1 MCYLLA
7 ADAIALLHMAFVL
20 FVGIGVVAV
29 WRWWRLVWLHVPAVV
44 WGITV
49 ELSGGVC
56 PLTPLEQ
63 WLLTQGGQTGY
74 QSAFLTHYLSP
85 LLYPTGLTVD
95 GQLFLASFAVGVN
108 LYGYYL
114 NWRFPRGRTD
124 PM

>member
-1 MCYLLA
+1 MGYLLA
-7 ADAIALLHMAFVL
+7 ADALALLHMAFVL

-44 WGITV
+44 RGITD

-63 WLLTQGGQTGY
+63 WLLRQGGQMDY

-85 LLYPTGLTVD
+85 VLYPTGLTVD
-95 GQLFLASFAVGVN
+95 GQLFLASFAGGVN
-108 LYGYYL
+108 LFGYYL
-114 NWRFPRGRTD
+114 IWRFPRGRND

>member
-49 ELSGGVC
+49 ELTGEVC

-63 WLLTQGGQTGY
+63 WLLRQGGQMDY
-74 QSAFLTHYLSP
+74 QGAFLTNYLSP

-95 GQLFLASFAVGVN
+95 SGTVTVQPGGGTLTIVPGKLLTANDS
-108 LYGYYL
+108 
-114 NWRFPRGRTD
+114 
-124 PM
+124 

>member
-7 ADAIALLHMAFVL
+7 ADALALLHMAFVL

-49 ELSGGVC
+49 ELTGGVC

-63 WLLTQGGQTGY
+63 WLLRQGGQMDY

-85 LLYPTGLTVD
+85 PLYPTGLTVD

-108 LYGYYL
+108 LFGYYL
-114 NWRFPRGRTD
+114 IWCFPRGRND